1 MKITDALRSF
11 VYLRR
16 IAIAL
21 EAIAAQSTRQSYL
34 MQRHWG
40 ISDHSARAHPTEIGE
55 LDIDAIN
62 KDWHRA
68 RKELMIED
76 ENGEE
81 T

>member
-21 EAIAAQSTRQSYL
+21 EAIAAQSSEQNRL
-34 MQRHWG
+34 MRKHWN
-40 ISDHSARAHPTEIGE
+40 IQDHPAQPHLTEIGE
-55 LDIDAIN
+55 LDIEAIN
-62 KDWHRA
+62 KDWHRT